1 MAWGKDDWKKL
12 VGAVAPGLATALGG
26 PLAGVAVSAISDKLL
41 GKPDGTEAEVA
52 AVIANGGADA
62 LAKLREADQAFEVRL
77 RELGIDLEKVHQADR
92 ADARG
97 MAAKTGDVWTP
108 RLLAFLVTVG
118 FFGVLGWLLIGG
130 KPTTGGDALLV
141 MLGALGGAWG
151 SIIAYYYGSS
161 SSSAAK
167 TELLAGRAKG

>member
-41 GKPDGTEAEVA
+41 GKPDGTEVEVA
-52 AVIANGGADA
+52 AAIATGGADA
-62 LAKLREADQAFEVRL
+62 LAKLREAEQAFTVRM
-77 RELGIDLEKVHQADR
+77 RELDIDVERVHQADR
-92 ADARG
+92 ANARDL
-97 MAAKTGDVWTP
+97 AAKTGDVWTP
-108 RLLAFLVTVG
+108 RLLAFLVTGG
-118 FFGVLGWLLIGG
+118 FFGVLSWLLIGG
-130 KPTTGGDALLV
+130 KPATGGDALLV

-161 SSSAAK
+161 SGSAAK
-167 TELLAGRAKG
+167 TEMLAGRR